1 MSDKIPLSLSELP
14 LLLRFIP
21 ADSRETWV
29 AVGMGVKAEF
39 GEDGWGAWND
49 WSQSGTGYKL
59 ADAKS
64 VWKSFRKSG
73 TGLGSVIKLAQDNGW
88 TPEKKELSAEEK
100 RRFAR
105 EQEARRLKRQAE
117 IEADEALMTVMRGA
131 VAGACERIWT
141 EHTSES
147 GTSPYLDKKQV
158 QAWGVRFMSRTVVL
172 EIDDQEQRCQIWEGE
187 HAQTF
192 LKSVPKPRPA
202 HLSMLVLK
210 RGDLVIAL
218 RDEAGAIHSLQQI
231 NPQGNKL
238 FPRYGRKAGCFHV
251 LGEHL
256 ATEVIGIAEGYATAA
271 SCLEAA
277 GWPVVMAVDSGN
289 MPAVARAIRAQY
301 PTARI
306 VLCGDDDPTRP
317 GNPGRTKAEAAAL
330 EVGGV
335 VAFPPGGHGKDWN
348 DLQVAEG
355 LDAVRA
361 QLVAALEQVPA
372 VHAAA
377 DDLPPDPS
385 GEAAAAAAPASEGGG
400 ESGADAAQK
409 VYQRYALIE
418 GTTKV
423 FDLYK
428 RAAIKRTAFEM
439 LVTKPVAKAW
449 AEREDKKCIA
459 EDQAQRLID
468 QAKLAGKAKAESG
481 AGMSPVE
488 RYVYIDGT
496 QDIWDSQKRRRIPVA
511 ALRVA
516 LGDAYTLWLNSSE
529 RREVDQ
535 DHLVFDPAMSLDPA
549 VYINTFEGLPLT
561 PTEEFSKC
569 KAILEMVDFLCN
581 GDADARHWLLCWLAL
596 PLQRVGTKMATAVL
610 MHSTM
615 EGSGKSLLL
624 SDIMRP
630 IYGAYGATVGQT
642 QLESQWSA
650 WQSSKL
656 YGVFEEV
663 VSRDQRYNQVGKIKH
678 MITGKTMR
686 IESKFISGWEEANY
700 MNAVFL
706 SNEIIPWPI
715 AEDDRRLLVVWP
727 DWTLQGELLARVIAE
742 KDSGGVEAFYGYL
755 LQYDLGEFDAHTRP
769 PKTPARQR
777 LVELSKASWQTFLSE
792 WRLGY
797 LGELWKPCVSS
808 DLYALFIEWCS
819 RNKEHSLS
827 HTKFS
832 GFIAT
837 QVDKA
842 KGVPWYD
849 GKRRAFAAFF
859 FPQEGVEES
868 SPPPSLDAFAL
879 AKSVEEWRK
888 AARSAGWKVDE
899 WDHVKGEPA

>member
-1 MSDKIPLSLSELP
+1 MSQPANPKNMAAWARRYIEVFNLALVSIEPGEKAPKGNGWNKPGGYITDADQAEAFWAKHPKHNMGVVLGPSRVCSLDVDHVEYCRQVLRDVLDVDLDALAVAYPTLVGNPARFRVMFTLPEGVEFSRHSLSWPNPLDPDGSKHKLATVALKQAREAGDRELIAAMQGRQKEFSPVTVFELRAGPVQDVLPPSIHPDTGKPYTWRNPPADGLLELP
-14 LLLRFIP
+14 SDLVKIWNNWDIFKRMALEACPWAANASTPP
-21 ADSRETWV
+21 AK
-29 AVGMGVKAEF
+29 VKKSSPPRKEAGDHPSVIDAFNRATDVENQLKAH
-39 GEDGWGAWND
+39 GYIKRGKKWLAP
-49 WSQSGTGYKL
+49 QS
-59 ADAKS
+59 S
-64 VWKSFRKSG
+64 
-73 TGLGSVIKLAQDNGW
+73 TGLPGVTVLD
-88 TPEKKELSAEEK
+88 
-100 RRFAR
+100 
-105 EQEARRLKRQAE
+105 
-117 IEADEALMTVMRGA
+117 EADGARVFSHHGSDPLANGHMNDAFDVFCILEHNGDTSAAIKAAARALGM
-131 VAGACERIWT
+131 
-141 EHTSES
+141 EH
-147 GTSPYLDKKQV
+147 KR
-158 QAWGVRFMSRTVVL
+158 A
-172 EIDDQEQRCQIWEGE
+172 
-187 HAQTF
+187 A
-192 LKSVPKPRPA
+192 PKPP
-202 HLSMLVLK
+202 
-210 RGDLVIAL
+210 
-218 RDEAGAIHSLQQI
+218 E
-231 NPQGNKL
+231 PT
-238 FPRYGRKAGCFHV
+238 P
-251 LGEHL
+251 LG
-256 ATEVIGIAEGYATAA
+256 
-271 SCLEAA
+271 
-277 GWPVVMAVDSGN
+277 
-289 MPAVARAIRAQY
+289 
-301 PTARI
+301 
-306 VLCGDDDPTRP
+306 
-317 GNPGRTKAEAAAL
+317 
-330 EVGGV
+330 
-335 VAFPPGGHGKDWN
+335 
-348 DLQVAEG
+348 
-355 LDAVRA
+355 
-361 QLVAALEQVPA
+361 
-372 VHAAA
+372 
-377 DDLPPDPS
+377 DLPPAPS
-385 GEAAAAAAPASEGGG
+385 GEAAPAFEGCGEGGV
-400 ESGADAAQK
+400 DAGTR
-409 VYQRYALIE
+409 VFQRYALIE

-428 RAAIKRTAFEM
+428 RVAIKRTAFEM
-439 LVTKPVAKAW
+439 LVTKPLAKAW

-468 QAKLAGKAKAESG
+468 QAKLAGKAKAKSEVAS
-481 AGMSPVE
+481 MSPVD

-535 DHLVFDPAMSLDPA
+535 EHLVFDPTMSLDPS

-561 PTEEFSKC
+561 PGEDFSKC
-569 KAILEMVDFLCN
+569 RAIIEMLDFLCN
-581 GDADARHWLLCWLAL
+581 GEADARHWVTCWLAL

-700 MNAVFL
+700 MNATFL

-715 AEDDRRLLVVWP
+715 AQDDRRLLVVWP
-727 DWTLQGELLARVIAE
+727 DWTLQGELLERVIAE
-742 KDSGGVEAFYGYL
+742 KDSGGIEAFYGYL
-755 LQYDLGEFDAHTRP
+755 LQYELGNFDAHTRP

-777 LVELSKASWQTFLSE
+777 LVELSMASWQTFLSE

-797 LGELWKPCVSS
+797 LGDLWRPCVSS
-808 DLYALFIEWCS
+808 DLYALFIEWCG

-837 QVDKA
+837 QVPKV

-859 FPQEGVEES
+859 FPEQGIEA
-868 SPPPSLDAFAL
+868 SPPPSLDAFGL
-879 AKSVEEWRK
+879 AKQVEAWRV
-888 AARSAGWKVDE
+888 AARAAGWKVDE
-899 WDHVKGEPA
+899 WDHAKKEAA